1 MRRPRVRPGRRVRRG
16 LGVVALLA
24 MAACSTPAPAP
35 PPDPAALRVMTW
47 NVETHAHDPSDWA
60 EVIAVQH
67 PDVLA
72 LQEICAGEA
81 DELAA
86 ILQRDHG
93 MAYRSVPGPIRPPT
107 PDEARAPVNEALG
120 PACGTGPDD
129 VAFGLAVLSRLPVS
143 DPRITAYPPDHRD
156 EQRGFMSL
164 RVTTGVGPTVAVYNT
179 HLGLNGVGLD
189 QVRRLA
195 DAATA
200 RPAVVLGDLN
210 IGPTDPEL
218 APLRAGFTEVDPG
231 AEHPT
236 TAEGKIDYVF
246 LRGLTTVDPPDT
258 PDTTASDHRPL
269 VADLRPSG

>member
-1 MRRPRVRPGRRVRRG
+1 MRRVLLG
-16 LGVVALLA
+16 LALVVLG
-24 MAACSTPAPAP
+24 ACSAPAAP
-35 PPDPAALRVMTW
+35 PPSDPAALRVMTW

-60 EVIAVQH
+60 DVIAEQH

-86 ILQRDHG
+86 ILRRDHG
-93 MAYRSVPGPIRPPT
+93 LAYRSVPGPIRPPT
-107 PDEARAPVNEALG
+107 ADEARAPVNEALG

-143 DPRITAYPPDHRD
+143 DPRITTYPPDRRD

-164 RVTTGVGPTVAVYNT
+164 RVTTSAGATVAVYNT
-179 HLGLNGVGLD
+179 HLGLNGVGVD

-231 AEHPT
+231 AEHTT

-246 LRGLTTVDPPDT
+246 LRGLTPVDPPDA